1 MILFII
7 VQIIIIFAIY
17 KFYGNIIKSELNN
30 KKTIKIKRNF
40 YAKLH
45 SKPTR

>member
-1 MILFII
+1 MIPFII
-7 VQIIIIFAIY
+7 VQTIIIFAIY
-17 KFYGNIIKSELNN
+17 KFYGNIIKSELKN

-45 SKPTR
+45 SKSTR